1 MKKVFFSLIA
11 VAIACSAL
19 IVSCSKSNEQD
30 ITNPPG
36 NGGGNGGGGN
46 TCDTVNMKYAADVLP
61 ILQANCYSCHGNGN
75 VSGGV
80 SLGSYASVKTQADN
94 GNLVGTITHA
104 AGYPAMPQ
112 GGAKLSDCNINK
124 IKAWIARGA
133 QNN

>member
-11 VAIACSAL
+11 VAIACSTI

-30 ITNPPG
+30 VTNPPG
-36 NGGGNGGGGN
+36 NGGGGGGN

-61 ILQANCYSCHGNGN
+61 ILQSSCYSCHGNGN

-94 GNLVGTITHA
+94 GNLVGVITHA

-133 QNN
+133 LNN

>member
-11 VAIACSAL
+11 VAIACSTI

-36 NGGGNGGGGN
+36 NGGGGGGGN
-46 TCDTVNMKYAADVLP
+46 TCDTVNMKYATDVLP
-61 ILQANCYSCHGNGN
+61 ILQSSCYSCHGNGN

-94 GNLVGTITHA
+94 GNLVGVITHA

-133 QNN
+133 LNN

>member
-11 VAIACSAL
+11 VAIACSTI

-36 NGGGNGGGGN
+36 NGGGGGGN
-46 TCDTVNMKYAADVLP
+46 TCDTVNMKYATDVLP

-94 GNLVGTITHA
+94 GNLIGTITHA

-112 GGAKLSDCNINK
+112 GAAKLSDCNINK

-133 QNN
+133 LNN

>member
-11 VAIACSAL
+11 VAIACSTI

-30 ITNPPG
+30 VTNPG
-36 NGGGNGGGGN
+36 TGGGGGA
-46 TCDTVNMKYAADVLP
+46 TCDTVNMKYATDVLP
-61 ILQANCYSCHGNGN
+61 ILQSNCYSCHGNGN

-94 GNLVGTITHA
+94 GNLVGVITHA

-133 QNN
+133 LNN